1 MNDDHEIGKSVKRSD
16 LQSISIGPDGSYTPH
31 PIGPAFVY
39 LVRPSGYVRS
49 VRLIVAHD
57 PTDGEAWM
65 AWEFITGRFLASR
78 KTRAGALRAGL
89 DRMAKHGE
97 ERYIQAAAES
107 TARFGKTNSR

>member
-16 LQSISIGPDGSYTPH
+16 LQTISIGSNGSYAPH

-57 PTDGEAWM
+57 PTGGEAWM
-65 AWEFITGRFLASR
+65 AWEFITGRYLACR
-78 KTRAGALRAGL
+78 GTRAAALRAGL

-97 ERYIQAAAES
+97 ERYTQVLTKNMAEYG
-107 TARFGKTNSR
+107 RVNSR